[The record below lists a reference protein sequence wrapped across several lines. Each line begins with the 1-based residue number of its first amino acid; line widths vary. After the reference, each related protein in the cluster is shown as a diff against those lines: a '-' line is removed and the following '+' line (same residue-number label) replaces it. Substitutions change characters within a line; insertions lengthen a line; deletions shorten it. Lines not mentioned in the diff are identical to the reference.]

1 MVVRWLTNQGAEMR
15 EKSLER
21 WRARMERAVALL
33 NTRLDAP
40 PTLQELADEV
50 GVSPFHLH
58 RVWRSLVG
66 ETVADTVRR
75 LRLEASEELLKQQR
89 SITETAMALGF
100 GTPQSYARAFRRKT
114 GTSPTEHR
122 SAVADSPAGPRR
134 MPEVTLEHRGEVLVV
149 ALRREGKPYTDLY
162 ATFGVVWN
170 WATECGVIEK
180 LTGIYGIPWDD
191 PVCVSTD
198 QLRYDACLS
207 FGDVAHPAPPFRSL
221 TLPAGPYARLRHQGS
236 YEELESLDQY
246 LVGEWLPESGREA
259 ADFPVFHQFLDD
271 PEQVPVEALR
281 TDVLLFLE

>member
-1 MVVRWLTNQGAEMR
+1 MK

-21 WRARMERAVALL
+21 WRSRLGRAVALL

-40 PTLQELADEV
+40 PTLQELADEA

-66 ETVADTVRR
+66 ETVADTIRR

-89 SITETAMALGF
+89 SVTETAMALGF
-100 GTPQSYARAFRRKT
+100 ATPQSYARAFRRKT
-114 GTSPTEHR
+114 GISPTEHR
-122 SAVADSPAGPRR
+122 SAHAESSSGSACGW
-134 MPEVTLEHRGEVLVV
+134 EVTLEHRGELLVV
-149 ALRREGKPYTDLY
+149 ALRLEGKPYTDLY

-170 WATECGVIEK
+170 WATECGVIGS
-180 LTGIYGIPWDD
+180 LRGIYGIPWDD
-191 PVCVSTD
+191 PASVPSE

-207 FGDVAHPAPPFRSL
+207 FGDVTHPTQPFRSL
-221 TLPAGPYARLRHQGS
+221 ILPGGHYARLRHQGS
-236 YEELESLDQY
+236 YEALEDLDQY

-271 PEQVPVEALR
+271 PDQTPVEALR
-281 TDVLLFLE
+281 TDALLLLK

>member
-1 MVVRWLTNQGAEMR
+1 M
-15 EKSLER
+15 
-21 WRARMERAVALL
+21 
-33 NTRLDAP
+33 
-40 PTLQELADEV
+40 QELADEV

-58 RVWRSLVG
+58 
-66 ETVADTVRR
+66 
-75 LRLEASEELLKQQR
+75 SEL
-89 SITETAMALGF
+89 
-100 GTPQSYARAFRRKT
+100 
-114 GTSPTEHR
+114 
-122 SAVADSPAGPRR
+122 
-134 MPEVTLEHRGEVLVV
+134 LVV

-246 LVGEWLPESGREA
+246 LVGEWLPESGRETA
-259 ADFPVFHQFLDD
+259 EFPVFHQFLDD

-281 TDVLLFLE
+281 TDVLLFFE